1 MILDFFAAATLAFG
15 ATQVPAGTQSTAPP
29 WVNMVPFILL
39 FVVMYLLLIL
49 PQQRKAKQHAALL
62 KSLKAGDK
70 VVTSAGIV
78 GVVVSIRDH
87 FVTIRSEDTK
97 LEVLKSS
104 IQDVTER
111 KA

>member
-1 MILDFFAAATLAFG
+1 VSL
-15 ATQVPAGTQSTAPP
+15 
-29 WVNMVPFILL
+29 VPFILL

-62 KSLKAGDK
+62 KSLKPGDK
-70 VVTSAGIV
+70 VITSSGIV
-78 GVVVSIRDH
+78 GIVVSIREPH
-87 FVTIRSEDTK
+87 YVTLRSEDTK

-104 IQDVTER
+104 IQDITER